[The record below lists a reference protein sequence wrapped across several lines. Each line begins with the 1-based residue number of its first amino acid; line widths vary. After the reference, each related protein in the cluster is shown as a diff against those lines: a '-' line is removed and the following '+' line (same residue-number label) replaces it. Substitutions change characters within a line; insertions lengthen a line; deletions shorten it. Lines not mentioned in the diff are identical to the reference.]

1 MATARFDMR
10 LDEGVKAKAE
20 KAAALL
26 GLKSLSDYV
35 AKLMDVDATR
45 VIAQHEGLMVDDDV
59 FDRFIKACE
68 ETRKPNK
75 ALLDAAAFTRE
86 QSIK

>member
-75 ALLDAAAFTRE
+75 ALLDAAALTRE